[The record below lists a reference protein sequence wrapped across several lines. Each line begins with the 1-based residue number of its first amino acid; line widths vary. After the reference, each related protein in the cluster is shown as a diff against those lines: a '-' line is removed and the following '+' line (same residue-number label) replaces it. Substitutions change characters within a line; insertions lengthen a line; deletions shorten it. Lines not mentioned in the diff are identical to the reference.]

1 MHPSKRIARIFIIA
15 WLILGAACL
24 LHAEEKPLSPDQEE
38 SRLTAEVLLERA
50 SRAFENRQTE
60 GAIYLFKKCL
70 RYRPE
75 YPEAHYRLGVAYAYE
90 NEFQKAIDE
99 FRLAIKYRPDFAKA
113 YINLGSAFGSL
124 KKYKEA
130 LAFYQ
135 KALRLEEDN
144 PRIYYNIASIY
155 AAIGQKGLAEE
166 YFAKAKELGFEEGE
180 NKMRE

>member
-1 MHPSKRIARIFIIA
+1 MRHYV
-15 WLILGAACL
+15 AA
-24 LHAEEKPLSPDQEE
+24 
-38 SRLTAEVLLERA
+38 VRA
-50 SRAFENRQTE
+50 
-60 GAIYLFKKCL
+60 K
-70 RYRPE
+70 
-75 YPEAHYRLGVAYAYE
+75 
-90 NEFQKAIDE
+90 
-99 FRLAIKYRPDFAKA
+99 PDFAKA
-113 YINLGSAFGSL
+113 YLNLGSAFGSL

-130 LAFYQ
+130 LALYQ